1 MVKSRVL
8 WGLWLIFAALF
19 CVMTGGV
26 AGYLL
31 LAVSVVL
38 PPLSGLL
45 ARAVAL
51 KLQAELTLQSYGE
64 KGATTAGKI
73 IIKNKSIFP
82 ADRLLC
88 RVHCENLLTGEK
100 EYTTLRMA
108 APSKTQSA
116 AEIQVKSRHA
126 GRVRVTLREMTL
138 FDTFGLFKFQV
149 RMDRDIFALTLFN
162 PNTFNVETQIAYGEN
177 ANLDS
182 DEFSMKKAGL
192 DPSETFAIRDY
203 QPGDR
208 IRQIHWKLTEKYDN
222 LMVRDYGLP
231 IQNTILLLLETGWPK
246 GSENADPSCLD
257 ALAEAVLSVSQELIS
272 QQIVHSIGWQNH
284 EENLFSCIEIE
295 TDEDLSFLLPG
306 LLGAV
311 PGEDEMSVAEHYM
324 ETREQLEFAH
334 VVLFTTQHRASL
346 GYLANQCLLTEV
358 VCEPGGG
365 GYDQQDGIAI
375 VGVSPETMAESLCY
389 IEI

>member
-1 MVKSRVL
+1 MAKSRVL
-8 WGLWLIFAALF
+8 WVIWLVFAMFF
-19 CVMTGGV
+19 CMMTGGA

-31 LAVSVVL
+31 LSVSAAL
-38 PPLSGLL
+38 PLLSGLL
-45 ARAVAL
+45 ARAAAI
-51 KLQAELTLQSYGE
+51 KLQAELTLQPYGE
-64 KGATTAGKI
+64 KGASTAGKI
-73 IIKNKSIFP
+73 IIQNRSLFP
-82 ADRLLC
+82 ADRVLC
-88 RVHCENLLTGEK
+88 RVRCENLLTGEK
-100 EYTTLRMA
+100 EHTTLRMA
-108 APSKTQSA
+108 APSKAQTS
-116 AEIQVKSRHA
+116 AEIQLKSRHA
-126 GRVRVTLREMTL
+126 GRARATLFEMVL
-138 FDTFGLFKFQV
+138 FDTFGLFKFRV
-149 RMDRDIFALTLFN
+149 RMNRDIFALTLFN

-208 IRQIHWKLTEKYDN
+208 IRQIHWKLTEKFDS

-231 IQNTILLLLETGWPK
+231 IQNTILLLLETGWAK
-246 GSENADPSCLD
+246 GSEKADPSCLD

-284 EENLFSCIEIE
+284 EENLFSCVEIE
-295 TDEDLSFLLPG
+295 TDEDLSLFLAG

-334 VVLFTTQHRASL
+334 VVIFTTQHRASL
-346 GYLANQCLLTEV
+346 SFLANQCLLTEI

-375 VGVSPETMAESLCY
+375 VGVSPDTMAESLCY